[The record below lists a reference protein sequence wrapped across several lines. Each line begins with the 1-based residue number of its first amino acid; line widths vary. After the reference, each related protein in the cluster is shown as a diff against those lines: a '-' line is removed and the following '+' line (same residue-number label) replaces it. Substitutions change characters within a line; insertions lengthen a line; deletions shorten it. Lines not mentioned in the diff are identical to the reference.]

1 MLVGLCLVAF
11 ILGWAL
17 SSYYAEQRR
26 EELEDKRLKKL
37 ARQTAEAAKKEEYLN
52 YIWNSYD

>member
-1 MLVGLCLVAF
+1 MLVGLYLVAF
-11 ILGWAL
+11 ALGWAL